1 MNTIYWMSSVCTIW
15 DEIIYKKFVPMEK
28 LLNYIINKCILYAKT
43 CPHKCMHKFKGA
55 KQCEKKGILHT
66 DHLT

>member
-1 MNTIYWMSSVCTIW
+1 
-15 DEIIYKKFVPMEK
+15 MEK
-28 LLNYIINKCILYAKT
+28 LLNYIINKCILYAKA